1 MKKRKMINMK
11 NPLRAVAICAFVA
24 AFLVGC
30 TTSTHKDFEE
40 LIRFIKV
47 VVYSSIIISLIL
59 YVLPF
64 LLLLAGVI
72 LFILISRKLK
82 SDIAELEQELEELEE
97 SEEE

>member
-1 MKKRKMINMK
+1 
-11 NPLRAVAICAFVA
+11 PLRAVAICAFVA
-24 AFLVGC
+24 SFLVGC